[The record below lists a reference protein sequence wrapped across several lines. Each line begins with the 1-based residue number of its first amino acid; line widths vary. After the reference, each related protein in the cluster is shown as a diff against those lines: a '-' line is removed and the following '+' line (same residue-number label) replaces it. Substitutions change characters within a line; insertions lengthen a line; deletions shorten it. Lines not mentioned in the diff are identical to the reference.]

1 MHGLGNDFV
10 VVAEEAVQAFSL
22 PALARLLCQRRFA
35 VGADGLLVVGRG
47 ERHPVRM
54 RMFNPDG
61 TEDMCG
67 NGLRCVAKWAAQR
80 GLVDGS
86 SFMVETI
93 DGDKRADL
101 LPDGRVRVELGE
113 PRLAPAEVPV
123 LAGETPVLDLCVRLP
138 HREVE
143 VAALSTG
150 STHSVLFVDELPPDE
165 VFLRDSP
172 LVENHPLFPQRTSV
186 LWTVVESPS
195 RVRMRIWERGVGET
209 LACGTGAC
217 AAAVAAQLRGLA
229 GDSVEVHSA
238 GGVLQV
244 EWRPGEPVRL
254 TGAAERVYEGWY
266 PLDEGTV

>member
-1 MHGLGNDFV
+1 MHGVGNDFV

-67 NGLRCVAKWAAQR
+67 NGLRCVAKWAAER

-101 LPDGRVRVELGE
+101 LPDSRVRVELGE

-238 GGVLQV
+238 GGVLHV